1 LTGAIKASYTEMVA
15 PRRITEERVEE
26 VTDEL
31 LLSEAGEPC
40 TEIGW
45 GWILERIDPIFR
57 L

>member
-1 LTGAIKASYTEMVA
+1 MVA
-15 PRRITEERVEE
+15 PLRITEERVEE

-31 LLSEAGEPC
+31 LLSEAGEPY
-40 TEIGW
+40 TGIGL